1 MICDDEPDAL
11 ATFKYALNN
20 LYNVITSSS
29 GQECLAKYSEELQ
42 RGNKIDALLL
52 DYRLGDMKGDEVAY
66 RIKEINGGTKVIL
79 ITAYELEKKL
89 LAKLKDG
96 KCIIIDI
103 KKPISTMALLVKV
116 AQVLNLEK
124 TNKAIDNSSKTEAMM
139 AAMDSWLGPD
149 TTRLVLKTLKLVY
162 KIDEDEIR
170 KQPELFEEKLVKILG
185 DRTVRIILKDAS
197 KALKK

>member
-20 LYNVITSSS
+20 LYNVITTSS

-42 RGNKIDALLL
+42 RGNKIDVLLL
-52 DYRLGDMKGDEVAY
+52 DYRLGDMNGDEVAY
-66 RIKEINGGTKVIL
+66 KIKEINGGTKVIL

-103 KKPISTMALLVKV
+103 KKPISPMALLVKV

-124 TNKAIDNSSKTEAMM
+124 TNKSIDNSSKTEAMM

-149 TTRLVLKTLKLVY
+149 ATRLVLKTLRLVY

-170 KQPELFEEKLVKILG
+170 KRPELFEERLVKILG
-185 DRTVRIILKDAS
+185 DRTVRIIVKDAS
-197 KALKK
+197 KTLKN